1 MQNPWVF
8 RTWII
13 LVSIVILGSALLPG
27 FVLSYDMVWVPD
39 YSITRTDVWGLGD
52 SLPRAVPSDA
62 VVALLDLV
70 LPAPLVQK
78 AILLATLIAAGFGI
92 GKLVGDESQI
102 AKFAAAT
109 FFLWNPFVAERLAI
123 GHWPVLIGYAA
134 IPWLI
139 YGLQD
144 PSRRLSRVLALAA
157 TAISPAT
164 GVAGVLT
171 ILVAATGVIANRMKW
186 LVFAGALNAPWI
198 VAGLLHPTMGITD
211 TRAVEF
217 FAAQDSGYLGTF
229 ASVLSLGGI
238 WNSDVHLGSR
248 ELLIAWVWV
257 VLLLSIMIF
266 GLANAWE
273 RHKKLLT
280 QLSILGFVG
289 FLIALFGWI
298 TPNALGWL
306 IETVPGA
313 GLIRDGTRMLLLLAP
328 LQAVAFGFGVAA
340 IVQKAPNWRP
350 IFAVGLTLVPI
361 LAIPDLAWG
370 VGGQLR
376 GVDYP
381 DSWLESRSA
390 VSNYTG
396 QGDILVIPFESYRA
410 PKWNEGRPVLDP
422 SGRFYDRNTVVN
434 DDLYVSGQLIPGEN
448 PRAKEIQEILQTSD
462 PASRLSAV
470 GIAIV
475 VADNAEAAQSIN
487 GERLYESADR
497 IVIALDG
504 PVAVEDPDK
513 FRTWLMIAAWL
524 APALAKILGTVF
536 AIIRRNG
543 QFLGRKR
550 I

>member
-8 RTWII
+8 RSWII
-13 LVSIVILGSALLPG
+13 LISILILGPALFPG

-62 VVALLDLV
+62 VVALLGFV
-70 LPAPLVQK
+70 LPAQLVQK
-78 AILLATLIAAGFGI
+78 VILLATLIAAGFGI
-92 GKLVGDESQI
+92 GKLIGDESQI
-102 AKFAAAT
+102 AKFAGAT
-109 FFLWNPFVAERLAI
+109 FYLWNPFVAERLAM

-139 YGLQD
+139 YGFQD
-144 PSRRLSRVLALAA
+144 QTRRLTRVLAVAA

-164 GVAGVLT
+164 GIASVLT
-171 ILVAATGVIANRMKW
+171 ILVVARGSIVDRLKW
-186 LVFAGALNAPWI
+186 LLFAGSMNAPWI
-198 VAGLLHPTMGITD
+198 MAGLLHPTMGVTD

-257 VLLLSIMIF
+257 LLLWAIMVF
-266 GLANAWE
+266 GFASAWQ
-273 RHKKLLT
+273 RHKTLLT
-280 QLSILGFVG
+280 QLAVLGAVG
-289 FLIALFGWI
+289 LFIALFGWAA
-298 TPNALGWL
+298 PSALSWL

-313 GLIRDGTRMLLLLAP
+313 GLIRDGTRMLLLTAP
-328 LQAVAFGFGVAA
+328 LQALTFGFGVKA
-340 IVQKAPNWRP
+340 IANKITSGKPV
-350 IFAVGLTLVPI
+350 IAVGLTLVP
-361 LAIPDLAWG
+361 LFAIPDLGWG

-376 GVDYP
+376 AVDYP
-381 DSWLESRSA
+381 DSWYESRAA
-390 VSNYTG
+390 VANHSD
-396 QGDILVIPFESYRA
+396 QGDILILPFESYRA
-410 PKWNEGRPVLDP
+410 PDWNNGRPVLDP
-422 SGRFYDRNTVVN
+422 GGRFYDRNTVVN
-434 DDLYVSGQLIPGEN
+434 DDLYVSGELIPGEN
-448 PRAKEIQEILQTSD
+448 PRAKEIKEILQTSD

-487 GERLYESADR
+487 GEQLYESADR

>member
-8 RTWII
+8 RTWVI
-13 LVSIVILGSALLPG
+13 LISIVILGPALLPG
-27 FVLSYDMVWVPD
+27 FVLTYDMVWVPD

-62 VVALLDLV
+62 VVALLDFV
-70 LPAPLVQK
+70 LPAQLVQK

-92 GKLVGDESQI
+92 GKLIGDESQI
-102 AKFAAAT
+102 AKLAAAT
-109 FFLWNPFVAERLAI
+109 FFLWNPFVAERLAM

-171 ILVAATGVIANRMKW
+171 VLVAAQNGIANRLKW
-186 LVFAGALNAPWI
+186 LVFAGAMNAPWI
-198 VAGLLHPTMGITD
+198 VAGLLHPTMGVTN
-211 TRAVEF
+211 TSAVEF

-257 VLLLSIMIF
+257 VVLWAIMVF
-266 GLANAWE
+266 GFVNAWV

-280 QLSILGFVG
+280 QLSLLGLVG
-289 FLIALFGWI
+289 LVIALLGWI
-298 TPNALGWL
+298 APNALAWL

-313 GLIRDGTRMLLLLAP
+313 GIIRDGTRMLLLLAP
-328 LQAVAFGFGVAA
+328 LQAMTFGFGVGS
-340 IVQKAPNWRP
+340 IVQKVPNWRP
-350 IFAVGLTLVPI
+350 AFAVVLTLVPI
-361 LAIPDLAWG
+361 LAIPDLVWG

-376 GVDYP
+376 PVDYP
-381 DSWLESRSA
+381 ESWYESRTA

-396 QGDILVIPFESYRA
+396 PGDILVIPFESYRA
-410 PKWNEGRPVLDP
+410 PQWNRGRPVLDP

-434 DDLYVSGQLIPGEN
+434 DELYVSGQPIPGEN
-448 PRAKEIQEILQTSD
+448 PRAKEIKEILRTSD
-462 PASRLSAV
+462 PAPELSAA
-470 GIAIV
+470 GIALV
-475 VADNAEAAQSIN
+475 VADDAQAAQAIK
-487 GERLYESADR
+487 GERLYESTDR

-504 PVAVEDPDK
+504 SAVVASPERA
-513 FRTWLMIAAWL
+513 RTWLMISAWL
-524 APALAKILGTVF
+524 IAALAKVGGITLALF
-536 AIIRRNG
+536 PKS
-543 QFLGRKR
+543 GRSTPTKPE
-550 I
+550 